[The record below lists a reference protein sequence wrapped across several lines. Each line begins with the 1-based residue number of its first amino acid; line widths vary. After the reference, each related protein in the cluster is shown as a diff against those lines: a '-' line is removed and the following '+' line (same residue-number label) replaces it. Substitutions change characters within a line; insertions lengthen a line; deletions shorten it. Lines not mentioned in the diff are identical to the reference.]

1 MRKVLKERFGC
12 EVVGIERDAETA
24 AQAKRFCKRV
34 IVKDCETMN
43 YKEEFR
49 SETFDV
55 TIFADILEHLV
66 NPQAVLEGV
75 RGLIRYGGY
84 EVVSIPNIAHVSVI
98 LELLSGQF
106 TYRPLGILDNTHL
119 RFFTRKS
126 IEELFEKSGYL
137 IRLIDRVKVP
147 PAATEFRTVRCSIR
161 IADKRSQC
169 CLSEIETKE

>member
-1 MRKVLKERFGC
+1 MRKVLKEHFGC
-12 EVVGIERDAETA
+12 EVIGIERDAEA
-24 AQAKRFCKRV
+24 AEQAKRFCKCV

-75 RGLIRYGGY
+75 RGLIRSGGY

-147 PAATEFRTVRCSIR
+147 PAATEFRTVYCSIR
-161 IADKRSQC
+161 IADKRTQC
-169 CLSEIETKE
+169 CLSRIETKE